1 MPNLISLINQVVN
14 NHTVI
19 AKAKSR
25 NTHTYWVIKCN
36 NCGKT
41 REVQG
46 THIRNACFSPCSCSA
61 GKEQR
66 ICPICNKSYEVN
78 ISSTRKFCFDC
89 SLYFNDD
96 AGHIETIT
104 AVRRA
109 IKRNFVRHKGGQC
122 QICGYDKCI
131 EDLPL
136 HHKDPKSKDFSISAL
151 RQYTEE
157 AMKLYYNEVDK
168 CILTCANC
176 HAEIHAGLIDI
187 NAFD

>member
-66 ICPICNKSYEVN
+66 ICPICNKGYEVN
-78 ISSTRKFCFDC
+78 ISSASGSSHVSVSAPMVIRLFF
-89 SLYFNDD
+89 SNDLTD
-96 AGHIETIT
+96 SHLVIT
-104 AVRRA
+104 L
-109 IKRNFVRHKGGQC
+109 G
-122 QICGYDKCI
+122 
-131 EDLPL
+131 
-136 HHKDPKSKDFSISAL
+136 
-151 RQYTEE
+151 
-157 AMKLYYNEVDK
+157 
-168 CILTCANC
+168 
-176 HAEIHAGLIDI
+176 
-187 NAFD
+187 